1 MAVTAAMVKELR
13 EMTGAGMMDCKK
25 ALAATDGDMEKA
37 VEFLREK
44 GLAGAAKKAGRIAAE
59 GIVATALSADEKK
72 AVVVE
77 VNAETDFVAKNA
89 EFQNFVKVCADTV
102 MQENPADLDTL
113 LACKAAGTDMTVEA
127 LVRDKVL
134 TIGENIKIRRFVRYE
149 GVVAT
154 YIHGGGRIG
163 VLVKF
168 DTTPEIAAKEEFKAY
183 AKDICMQVAAANPG
197 YLNEASVPADVIEH
211 ERKIL
216 TEQVINE
223 GKPAQIAEKIVNG
236 KMGKY
241 YKENC
246 LVDQLFVK
254 DGDYTVAK
262 YTDKI
267 GKDLGGKIEIVSFV
281 RYEKGEGLEKKSD
294 NFADEVASMIK

>member
-1 MAVTAAMVKELR
+1 
-13 EMTGAGMMDCKK
+13 
-25 ALAATDGDMEKA
+25 
-37 VEFLREK
+37 
-44 GLAGAAKKAGRIAAE
+44 
-59 GIVATALSADEKK
+59 
-72 AVVVE
+72 
-77 VNAETDFVAKNA
+77 
-89 EFQNFVKVCADTV
+89 
-102 MQENPADLDTL
+102 
-113 LACKAAGTDMTVEA
+113 MTVEA
-127 LVRDKVL
+127 LVQDKVL

-183 AKDICMQVAAANPG
+183 AKDICMQVAAANPS

-281 RYEKGEGLEKKSD
+281 RYEKGEGLDVYKRQPDDLSSGFFYGQKQSLLNIMD
-294 NFADEVASMIK
+294 

>member
-1 MAVTAAMVKELR
+1 M
-13 EMTGAGMMDCKK
+13 
-25 ALAATDGDMEKA
+25 
-37 VEFLREK
+37 
-44 GLAGAAKKAGRIAAE
+44 
-59 GIVATALSADEKK
+59 
-72 AVVVE
+72 
-77 VNAETDFVAKNA
+77 
-89 EFQNFVKVCADTV
+89 
-102 MQENPADLDTL
+102 
-113 LACKAAGTDMTVEA
+113 
-127 LVRDKVL
+127 
-134 TIGENIKIRRFVRYE
+134 
-149 GVVAT
+149 
-154 YIHGGGRIG
+154 
-163 VLVKF
+163 LVKF

-262 YTDKI
+262 
-267 GKDLGGKIEIVSFV
+267 
-281 RYEKGEGLEKKSD
+281 
-294 NFADEVASMIK
+294 